1 MILHTLNKAPGT
13 LACKNCLNTL
23 NYPTTSDSSQD
34 SLLLLEDGVY
44 LADHANAKLLE
55 GLPKNIYAIDA
66 DVEARGLLHRLLPQ
80 VTLVSYADFVRLVTE
95 HKLTK
100 SWQ

>member
-1 MILHTLNKAPGT
+1 MILHTLNKPLGS
-13 LACKNCLNTL
+13 LACTNCLNTL
-23 NYPTTSDSSQD
+23 RYSATASSNRD

-44 LADHANAKLLE
+44 LADRANEKQVE
-55 GLPKNIYAIDA
+55 GLQTKLYAIDA
-66 DVEARGLLHRLLPQ
+66 DVEARGLLTRLLPE
-80 VTLVSYADFVRLVTE
+80 VTLISYVDFVRLVTE

>member
-1 MILHTLNKAPGT
+1 MILHTLNKPPGS
-13 LACKNCLNTL
+13 LACTNCLKTL
-23 NYPTTSDSSQD
+23 DYPVTTRSSQD

-44 LADHANAKLLE
+44 LADRANGELIKSLPTKL
-55 GLPKNIYAIDA
+55 YAIDA
-66 DVEARGLLHRLLPQ
+66 DVEARGLLERLLPD
-80 VTLVSYADFVRLVTE
+80 VTLVSYTDFVRLVTE